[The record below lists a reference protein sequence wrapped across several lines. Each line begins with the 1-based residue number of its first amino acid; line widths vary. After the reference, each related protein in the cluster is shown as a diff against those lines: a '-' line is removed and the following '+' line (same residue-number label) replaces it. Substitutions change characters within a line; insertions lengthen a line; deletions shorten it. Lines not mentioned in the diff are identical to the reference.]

1 MCLQSIGDRTGAR
14 ISLGSFSTPIYPACS
29 AFVYG
34 ATCGPKKIPYNP
46 FLSPKRRVMPRKQSD
61 TVQLKL
67 RFPERVRNR
76 IEAAAERNQRSM
88 NAEIVARLEQSFE
101 RDDRAALI
109 EATAHATANA
119 IVQGL

>member
-1 MCLQSIGDRTGAR
+1 
-14 ISLGSFSTPIYPACS
+14 
-29 AFVYG
+29 
-34 ATCGPKKIPYNP
+34 
-46 FLSPKRRVMPRKQSD
+46 MPRKQSD

-119 IVQGL
+119 IVQGLRFTPRKPTPYLLESRPGPQEKTIPPKASKKDEQ